1 MASGNV
7 MNKVTIDV
15 AGTMKPSPVGQWITF
30 NIAIGKVAEALR
42 LDEDLAEKIL
52 FGLIAN
58 QDLQVGDANG
68 ELINTD
74 EASIG
79 EVRSKL
85 KYVSYSDLQH
95 WLREHATVPLVGE
108 RNTVIAALLTEG
120 TIPASTISWKDF
132 DDLVRNLCNGWLG
145 KGPKRR
151 PARGFDHR
159 TIQRSVK
166 ARLER

>member
-1 MASGNV
+1 MASGSV

-15 AGTMKPSPVGQWITF
+15 AGTMKPSPVGQGITF

-58 QDLQVGDANG
+58 QDLRVGDAKG
-68 ELINTD
+68 ELIDTD
-74 EASIG
+74 EASISD
-79 EVRSKL
+79 VRSKL
-85 KYVSYSDLQH
+85 KYIDYSDLQH
-95 WLREHATVPLVGE
+95 WLREHAKVPLVGD
-108 RNTVIAALLTEG
+108 RDNVIAALLTEHK
-120 TIPASTISWKDF
+120 IPGSNIPWKEF
-132 DDLVRNLCNGWLG
+132 DDLVRNLCKGWLG

-151 PARGFDHR
+151 AARGFDHR